1 MQQGDYGLWQLCQ
14 SIKCLMTAADPVAP
28 HIECRKRGPAMNI
41 RADTK
46 RFFTGTG
53 QQYYAD
59 LRISFQRVAMRQQ
72 LFEHLWG

>member
-1 MQQGDYGLWQLCQ
+1 
-14 SIKCLMTAADPVAP
+14 
-28 HIECRKRGPAMNI
+28 MNI